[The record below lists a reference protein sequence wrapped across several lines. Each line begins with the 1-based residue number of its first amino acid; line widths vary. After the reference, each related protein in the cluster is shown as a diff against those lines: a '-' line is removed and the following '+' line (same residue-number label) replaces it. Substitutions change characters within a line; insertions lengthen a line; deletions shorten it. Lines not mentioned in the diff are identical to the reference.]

1 MVLRIERTDRRD
13 SVVFFLSGRIEPQDI
28 AELQAHFAEQRQPI
42 TLDLK
47 EVRLVDREVV
57 ATFARWDTDGIKLD
71 NCPAYLCEWIAK
83 VQNRK

>member
-13 SVVFFLSGRIEPQDI
+13 SVVFFLGGRIEPQDLD
-28 AELQAHFAEQRQPI
+28 ELLAHFAEQCQPT

-57 ATFARWDTDGIKLD
+57 ATFARWDGDGIKLE

-83 VQNRK
+83 VQNQK